1 MAIIFIWVLTF
12 NGGLNLVLGK
22 FGIPPKFW
30 LGPRWALISV
40 IAVNI
45 WKGFPFFMVGILA
58 GLQGIPD
65 ELYEAAAIDGASGFQ
80 RFLYVTLPCLK
91 NVILI
96 VSTLSSIWTFAEFDV
111 VYLMT
116 GGGPGNATNILP
128 VVTYLTGFRKYNIGQ
143 ACALSVLAL
152 PAYLLLIFTLI
163 KLTGKEA
170 A

>member
-1 MAIIFIWVLTF
+1 
-12 NGGLNLVLGK
+12 
-22 FGIPPKFW
+22 
-30 LGPRWALISV
+30 
-40 IAVNI
+40 
-45 WKGFPFFMVGILA
+45 MVGILA